1 MMAKIKRATLKY
13 AWYEYTPEALQSGAL
28 TEKEIRDEY
37 RRLRNIANKRIKR
50 LENAGYTGT
59 QTYLRN
65 VGAYKSPNN
74 YTMAELQYKLYQISK
89 FVASR
94 SSTVSGMR
102 LIEKEAIETLQE
114 KGLGRINNL
123 QEFGDFMSWA
133 RTKYKSSEFDSERA
147 AEVFNEAK
155 LRKIPIEEIKKDY
168 ELYRDNYHQFIE
180 LPVYRKAE
188 RRKSD
193 WYRKALGAD

>member
-1 MMAKIKRATLKY
+1 MAKRKQATLKF
-13 AWYEYTPEALQSGAL
+13 AWYEYTPEALQSGSL
-28 TEKEIRDEY
+28 TDKEIKEEY
-37 RRLRNIANKRIKR
+37 RRLRSIANKRIER
-50 LENAGYTGT
+50 LEKAGYEQT

-65 VGAYKSPNN
+65 VGVYKSPSN

-89 FVASR
+89 FVAAK

-102 LIEKEAIETLQE
+102 LIEKEALETLQE

-123 QEFGDFMSWA
+123 QVFGDFMSWA

-147 AEVFNEAK
+147 AEIFNEAK
-155 LRKIPIEEIKKDY
+155 RRNIDIEEIKKDY
-168 ELYRDNYHQFIE
+168 ELYRDNYHQFTE
-180 LPVYRKAE
+180 LPVYRKTE
-188 RRKSD
+188 RRTSE

>member
-1 MMAKIKRATLKY
+1 MAKIKQATLKY
-13 AWYEYTPEALQSGAL
+13 AWYEYTPEALQSGVL
-28 TEKEIRDEY
+28 SEKEIRDEY
-37 RRLRNIANKRIKR
+37 RRLRDIANKRIER
-50 LENAGYTGT
+50 LGKAGYEQT

-65 VGAYKSPNN
+65 VGSYKSPSN

-89 FVASR
+89 FVAAK

-102 LIEKEAIETLQE
+102 QIEKEAIETLQE
-114 KGLGRINNL
+114 KGLVRINNL

-155 LRKIPIEEIKKDY
+155 RRSISIEEIKKDY
-168 ELYRDNYHQFIE
+168 ELYRDNYHKFTE

-188 RRKSD
+188 RKTSE
-193 WYRKALGAD
+193 WYRKAIGAD

>member
-1 MMAKIKRATLKY
+1 MAKRKQATLKY
-13 AWYEYTPEALQSGAL
+13 AWYEYTPEALQSGSL
-28 TEKEIRDEY
+28 SEKEIRDEY
-37 RRLRNIANKRIKR
+37 RRLRNIANKRIER
-50 LENAGYTGT
+50 LEKAGYEQT

-65 VGAYKSPNN
+65 VGAYKSPSN
-74 YTMAELQYKLYQISK
+74 YTVQELQYKLYQISK
-89 FVASR
+89 FVSAK

-147 AEVFNEAK
+147 AEIFDEAK
-155 LRKIPIEEIKKDY
+155 RRNISIEEIKKDY
-168 ELYRDNYHQFIE
+168 ELYRDNYHQFTE
-180 LPVYRKAE
+180 LPVYRKEE
-188 RRKSD
+188 RRTSE
-193 WYRKALGAD
+193 WYRKALGVD

>member
-1 MMAKIKRATLKY
+1 MAKRKQATLKY
-13 AWYEYTPEALQSGAL
+13 AWYEYTPEALQSGSL
-28 TEKEIRDEY
+28 SEKEIRDEY
-37 RRLRNIANKRIKR
+37 RRLRNIANKRIER
-50 LENAGYTGT
+50 LEKAGYEQT

-65 VGAYKSPNN
+65 VGAYKSPSN
-74 YTMAELQYKLYQISK
+74 YTVTELQYKLYQISK
-89 FVASR
+89 FVAAK

-147 AEVFNEAK
+147 AEIFNEAK
-155 LRKIPIEEIKKDY
+155 RRNISIEEIQKDY
-168 ELYRDNYHQFIE
+168 ELYRDNYNQFTE

-188 RRKSD
+188 RRTSE
-193 WYRKALGAD
+193 WYRKVLGVD

>member
-1 MMAKIKRATLKY
+1 MARKKQATLKY

-28 TEKEIRDEY
+28 SEKEIKDEY
-37 RRLRNIANKRIKR
+37 RRLRNIANRRIER
-50 LENAGYTGT
+50 LEKAGYQQS

-65 VGAYKSPNN
+65 VGAYKSPSN
-74 YTMAELQYKLYQISK
+74 YTTAELQYKLYQISK
-89 FVASR
+89 FVAAK

-114 KGLGRINNL
+114 KGLSRINNL

-133 RTKYKSSEFDSERA
+133 RTKYKSGEFDSERG
-147 AEVFNEAK
+147 AEIFNEAK
-155 LRKIPIEEIKKDY
+155 RRNIDIEEIKKDY
-168 ELYRDNYHQFIE
+168 ELYRDNYHQFTE
-180 LPVYRKAE
+180 LPVYRKTE
-188 RRKSD
+188 RRTSE

>member
-1 MMAKIKRATLKY
+1 MAKRKQATLKY
-13 AWYEYTPEALQSGAL
+13 AWYEYTPEALQSGSL
-28 TEKEIRDEY
+28 SEKEIRDEY
-37 RRLRNIANKRIKR
+37 RRLRNIANKRIDR
-50 LENAGYTGT
+50 LARAGYTDT

-65 VGAYKSPNN
+65 AGVYKSPSY

-89 FVASR
+89 FVSAK

-102 LIEKEAIETLQE
+102 LIEKQTLE
-114 KGLGRINNL
+114 KLHEKDLVKIRNL

-133 RTKYKSSEFDSERA
+133 RTRYKNSDFDSERA
-147 AEVFNEAK
+147 AEVYNEAK
-155 LRKIPIEEIKKDY
+155 RRSIDIEEIKKDY
-168 ELYRDNYHQFIE
+168 ELYRDNYHQFTE

-188 RRKSD
+188 RRTSE

>member
-1 MMAKIKRATLKY
+1 MAKRKQATLKY
-13 AWYEYTPEALQSGAL
+13 AWYEYTPEALQSGSL
-28 TEKEIRDEY
+28 SEKEIRDEY
-37 RRLRNIANKRIKR
+37 RRLRNIANKRIER
-50 LENAGYTGT
+50 LEKAGYEHT

-65 VGAYKSPNN
+65 VGSYKQPSN

-89 FVASR
+89 FVAAK

-147 AEVFNEAK
+147 AEIFNEAK
-155 LRKIPIEEIKKDY
+155 RRNISIEEIKKDY
-168 ELYRDNYHQFIE
+168 ELYRDNYHQFTE

-188 RRKSD
+188 RRTSE
-193 WYRKALGAD
+193 WYRKALGVD

>member
-1 MMAKIKRATLKY
+1 MAKRKQATLKY
-13 AWYEYTPEALQSGAL
+13 AWYEYTPEALQSGSL
-28 TEKEIRDEY
+28 SEKEIRDEY
-37 RRLRNIANKRIKR
+37 RRLRNIANKRIER
-50 LENAGYTGT
+50 LEKAGYEQT

-65 VGAYKSPNN
+65 VGAYKSPSN
-74 YTMAELQYKLYQISK
+74 YTVPELQYKLYQISK
-89 FVASR
+89 FVAAK

-147 AEVFNEAK
+147 AEIFNEAK
-155 LRKIPIEEIKKDY
+155 RRNIGIEEIKKDY
-168 ELYRDNYHQFIE
+168 ELYRDNYNQFTE

-188 RRKSD
+188 RRTSE
-193 WYRKALGAD
+193 WYRKVLGVD

>member
-1 MMAKIKRATLKY
+1 MAKRKQATLKY
-13 AWYEYTPEALQSGAL
+13 AWYEYTPEALQSGSL
-28 TEKEIRDEY
+28 SEKEIRDEY
-37 RRLRNIANKRIKR
+37 RRLRNIANKRIER
-50 LENAGYTGT
+50 LEKAGYEQT
-59 QTYLRN
+59 QTYIRN
-65 VGAYKSPNN
+65 VGAYKSPSN
-74 YTMAELQYKLYQISK
+74 YTVPELQYKLYQISK
-89 FVASR
+89 FVAAK

-147 AEVFNEAK
+147 AEIFNEAK
-155 LRKIPIEEIKKDY
+155 RRNIGIEEIKKDY
-168 ELYRDNYHQFIE
+168 ELYRDNYNQFTE

-188 RRKSD
+188 RRTSE
-193 WYRKALGAD
+193 WYRKVLGVD

>member
-1 MMAKIKRATLKY
+1 MAKRKQATLKY
-13 AWYEYTPEALQSGAL
+13 AWYEYTPEALQSGSL
-28 TEKEIRDEY
+28 SEKEIRDEY
-37 RRLRNIANKRIKR
+37 RRLRNIANKRIER
-50 LENAGYTGT
+50 LEKAGYEQS
-59 QTYLRN
+59 QTYIRN
-65 VGAYKSPNN
+65 VGAYKSPSN
-74 YTMAELQYKLYQISK
+74 YTVPELQYKLYQISK
-89 FVASR
+89 FVAAK

-147 AEVFNEAK
+147 AEIFNEAK
-155 LRKIPIEEIKKDY
+155 RRNIGIEEIKKDY
-168 ELYRDNYHQFIE
+168 ELYRDNYNQFTE

-188 RRKSD
+188 RRTSE
-193 WYRKALGAD
+193 WYRKVLGAD